1 MENRLSEV
9 LKSNQ
14 FIKDYNIP
22 LDKLNNI
29 NAKLVT
35 LNEGEILFNVGDPA
49 EATYLVVDGEIKSI
63 TKDDFGIE
71 RIESFSSD
79 AYFGIEKAEE
89 TISRKSKA
97 VAAKGTYL
105 LAISNYEIEELR
117 KSDTDEEI
125 TTPDEEETIQADVF
139 NQVEEIKSPFFD
151 DDDEQDNS
159 SFGLET
165 ENQDL
170 LSDNFLDDRVDD
182 TSHIYETSSEENF
195 EKDELADTEPVE
207 SRAEPEFEQEKD
219 QEDEI
224 EFENIDF
231 SDKTA
236 EQIEK
241 INNAAVYVNSDLKI
255 EHVLEKIVK
264 VAADLAKADRG
275 LLFLTEKDSED
286 IWAKID
292 IDGDVKEVRLKMG
305 EGIAGAVAESG
316 EVVNID
322 DVGNHENFSNVYDD
336 LANYETKSMICIPI
350 KNRKGEVRGVLQLLN
365 SKEGQFT
372 KLDEESLRA
381 LSIHAAL
388 ALDKATMH
396 EKLLQTER
404 VSSIGKVANFLIQDI
419 KKPLLVSKRYA
430 EHLKSKELPEN
441 AQQIVDMLLEQLNQV
456 VDLVQATS
464 GYSEGKTILRA
475 INVSINDLLLDYTER
490 MNEYLSQ
497 VKCSIKH
504 DLGEDAKVKIDSKE
518 FYQCFNNVVKNACE
532 AMPNGGD
539 VLIATKIEDNKLKIS
554 FTDSGYGIK
563 ESITEDVFEPFTS
576 FGKVNSAGLGLA
588 ITKKITEAHDGK
600 VSLESTVGKGTTVTI
615 ELPVASAF

>member
-14 FIKDYNIP
+14 LTKDFSISTE
-22 LDKLNNI
+22 KLNNV

-49 EATYLVVDGEIKSI
+49 DTAYLVVDGEIKYIS
-63 TKDDFGIE
+63 KDDFGIE
-71 RIESFSSD
+71 KIETFLSD
-79 AYFGIEKAEE
+79 TYFGVEAADE
-89 TISRKSKA
+89 TVSRNSKA
-97 VAAKGTYL
+97 VAAIGTYL

-117 KSDTDEEI
+117 KPESDS
-125 TTPDEEETIQADVF
+125 ETISEDQETISTDDFTAD
-139 NQVEEIKSPFFD
+139 EEIKSPFFD
-151 DDDEQDNS
+151 DEEDQDDT
-159 SFGLET
+159 SFNLET
-165 ENQDL
+165 EDQDL
-170 LSDNFLDDRVDD
+170 LSNSFLDDSMDD
-182 TSHIYETSSEENF
+182 TAHIYETSSDESF
-195 EKDELADTEPVE
+195 EKDERADTEPVE
-207 SRAEPEFEQEKD
+207 SRAEPEFEPGIKE
-219 QEDEI
+219 EDEI

-241 INNAAVYVNSDLKI
+241 INNAAVYVNSELKI
-255 EHVLEKIVK
+255 ELVLEKIVK
-264 VAADLAKADRG
+264 VAADLANADRG

-286 IWAKID
+286 IWAKTEV
-292 IDGDVKEVRLKMG
+292 DGDVKEVRLKIG
-305 EGIAGAVAESG
+305 EGIAGSVAETG

-322 DVGNHENFSNVYDD
+322 DVSNHENFSNTYDD

-441 AQQIVDMLLEQLNQV
+441 AVQIVDMLLEQLNQV
-456 VDLVQATS
+456 VGLVQATS

-475 INVSINDLLLDYTER
+475 INVSINDLLVDYTER
-490 MNEYLSQ
+490 MKDYLSE

-504 DLGEDAKVKIDSKE
+504 DFGDDAKVKIDSKE
-518 FYQCFNNVVKNACE
+518 FYQCFNNIVKNGCE

-539 VLIATKIEDNKLKIS
+539 VVITTKIDDGKINIT
-554 FTDSGYGIK
+554 FTDSGHGIK
-563 ESITEDVFEPFTS
+563 NSIAEDVFEPFTS

-600 VSLESTVGKGTTVTI
+600 VSLESTVGKGTSVTI